1 MATLDELRKM
11 IYGKAGRTI
20 DVVGSAL
27 GNIVPEAKAFGDQ
40 GLSGYLESV
49 GSETMT
55 PEERIANSIAQTG
68 AVAEGDYA
76 QAVQQTGSP
85 YIASRAEG
93 GILTPQAVQQ
103 NNNSVTKTREE
114 WLRENVN
121 PDTLT
126 TDDGINFRRPTPAG
140 GGTPGV
146 DFNALLQQQRALA
159 RSYYDEGVR
168 RAGAAFD
175 RARGLFD
182 EGIQTLGKKR
192 GEFKTTYDTGNNDI
206 LTSYEGSRGNL
217 QSSAKNAATKSAN
230 LIRAMGLGGSAILRS
245 EGQQK
250 QDQARQLGSL
260 NVEKT
265 ANERENLKQ
274 FNANQDWANL
284 QESSLHR
291 GLRDAQEARTAAEN
305 QAGLIEA
312 GDYQTINERMG
323 NYLNTILQ
331 NQLALD
337 AANSGVASKT
347 VNPYA
352 VNISDMVDS
361 LSAAVPTIGGQG
373 GASGVQN
380 VNIDPNNLTL
390 EQLRKLGASGVAGA
404 GLYR

>member
-1 MATLDELRKM
+1 MFEWLKRQLQPQSAPRQF
-11 IYGKAGRTI
+11 AGNA
-20 DVVGSAL
+20 V
-27 GNIVPEAKAFGDQ
+27 
-40 GLSGYLESV
+40 ESV
-49 GSETMT
+49 GDFFGLPEGTMSET
-55 PEERIANSIAQTG
+55 IAGGPTRGTDMRLVSKAMGWEDPTNSSPGG
-68 AVAEGDYA
+68 AV
-76 QAVQQTGSP
+76 QIGSP
-85 YIASRAEG
+85 DASGMAKFSDG
-93 GILTPQAVQQ
+93 
-103 NNNSVTKTREE
+103 STRY
-114 WLRENVN
+114 V
-121 PDTLT
+121 
-126 TDDGINFRRPTPAG
+126 G
-140 GGTPGV
+140 GGNGGNPTGGQPTGGNPVGGQPDNTIRTP
-146 DFNALLQQQRALA
+146 DFNALREIA
-159 RSYYDEGVR
+159 RNTYNEGLR

-284 QESSLHR
+284 QESSLNR

-337 AANSGVASKT
+337 AANSGVASKA

-373 GASGVQN
+373 GANGVQN
-380 VNIDPNNLTL
+380 VNIDPNNLTA
-390 EQLRKLGASGVAGA
+390 EQLKKLVLSGASGARS
-404 GLYR
+404 YK